1 LPAPQDAH
9 NIYIVQEL
17 CAGGDVA
24 SLLAAAPGGR
34 LEEAD
39 AAAVALAVLR
49 FLAATHAAGV
59 CYGDVKP
66 AVRRAPG
73 GPGVFKAW
81 GASRSGGRSG

>member
-1 LPAPQDAH
+1 MH
-9 NIYIVQEL
+9 IVQEL

-24 SLLAAAPGGR
+24 TLLAASPGGR
-34 LEEAD
+34 LEERE

-66 AVRRAPG
+66 AVSAR
-73 GPGVFKAW
+73 
-81 GASRSGGRSG
+81 